1 MHWASTGSCMRRNYT
16 RELLEISFNQ
26 VYIYVYVY
34 IYIYI
39 QVEIF
44 WIVSSFQ
51 RLYITGLGSP
61 INTRCTVPVY
71 RYIRSR
77 DWSLS
82 NARYCT
88 TFKYQNV
95 ISKSTY
101 SIQRFQ
107 FYVIKG
113 RHIHHGTLKKNSRSL
128 AGHFSASLCSL
139 VTCNKTGGTTLAW
152 ETSIGV
158 RDYDLSISSYTSFK
172 TQTGRHERKKWKQN

>member
-1 MHWASTGSCMRRNYT
+1 M
-16 RELLEISFNQ
+16 
-26 VYIYVYVY
+26 Y